1 MTIDYRKIQIYQ
13 GRHKILAD
21 VDFQAQEGEM
31 IYLIGP
37 VGSGKTS
44 LLKTI
49 YGEIECEGECAKVL
63 DTDLLQVHTSQL
75 PALRKQMGMI
85 FQDFKLLPDH
95 SVYYNL
101 NYILRATG
109 WKNKAERDQ
118 RIREVLAL
126 VRMEGKSGTM
136 TFQLSGGEKQRVC
149 VARALLNHPKLILAD
164 EPTGN
169 LDGKSGREVLSLLKY
184 VSKELGVTLI
194 LVTHDLN
201 VAEQADRV
209 ITIEDGAVIKDSK
222 NTDE

>member
-21 VDFQAQEGEM
+21 VDFRAQEGEM

-63 DTDLLQVHTSQL
+63 DADLLQLHTSQL
-75 PALRKQMGMI
+75 PTLRRQMGMV

-109 WKNKAERDQ
+109 WKNKTERDQ
-118 RIREVLAL
+118 RIREVLAM

-149 VARALLNHPKLILAD
+149 VARALLNRPKLILAD
-164 EPTGN
+164 GAH
-169 LDGKSGREVLSLLKY
+169 GKP
-184 VSKELGVTLI
+184 
-194 LVTHDLN
+194 
-201 VAEQADRV
+201 
-209 ITIEDGAVIKDSK
+209 
-222 NTDE
+222 

>member
-21 VDFQAQEGEM
+21 VDFRAQEGEM

-63 DTDLLQVHTSQL
+63 DADLLQLHTSQL
-75 PALRKQMGMI
+75 PALRRQMGMV
-85 FQDFKLLPDH
+85 FQDFKLLPDY

-118 RIREVLAL
+118 RI
-126 VRMEGKSGTM
+126 
-136 TFQLSGGEKQRVC
+136 
-149 VARALLNHPKLILAD
+149 
-164 EPTGN
+164 
-169 LDGKSGREVLSLLKY
+169 
-184 VSKELGVTLI
+184 
-194 LVTHDLN
+194 
-201 VAEQADRV
+201 
-209 ITIEDGAVIKDSK
+209 
-222 NTDE
+222 